1 MTIYL
6 RNTRSGKPYFVIHGG
21 KTSISVKTAHK
32 LFPELVGIRTAQ
44 ALELLKTQPVVAVEV
59 RKDG

>member
-6 RNTRSGKPYFVIHGG
+6 RNTRSGTPYFVIHGG
-21 KTSISVKTAHK
+21 KTSISVKTAQN